1 MLQLIREI
9 NILWEEVYPHL
20 ARHIGEVYGRSD
32 GDVLEAGPFCG
43 VIYDLARQHRGSSFR
58 VASFPSGM
66 KGFYEDEISKRGMED
81 TINVV
86 ETKPSLTGIGDE
98 TADLVV
104 FRGALFF
111 PSLFQVDYRAIRRVL
126 KTGGAAFVGGGFGKY
141 TPAEIIRPIA
151 KRSRE
156 LNLRIGK
163 TEVTPETIRRD
174 LEANDITD
182 GFEIVTEG
190 GLWVLIKK
198 TV

>member
-66 KGFYEDEISKRGMED
+66 KGFYEGEISKRGMED

-86 ETKPSLTGIGDE
+86 ETRPSLTGIGDE

-111 PSLFQVDYRAIRRVL
+111 PSLFQIDYQAIRRVL
-126 KTGGAAFVGGGFGKY
+126 KPGGTAFVGGGFGKH
-141 TPAEIIRPIA
+141 TPEEVIRPIA
-151 KRSRE
+151 QRSRE

-163 TEVTPETIRRD
+163 VEVTPDRIRQD
-174 LEANDITD
+174 LKSSDITD
-182 GFEIVTEG
+182 KFEIVAEG
-190 GLWVLIKK
+190 GLWVVLKK
-198 TV
+198 